1 MDTDVMVLGVHCEQR
16 FTFSCDRS
24 HYSRAHI
31 DISKTSCTL
40 AALEIIP
47 EIELVNITKQIETLE
62 RRELLFSP
70 VYWKGDSC
78 TVQQE
83 GDTVPLTR
91 TQFCK

>member
-1 MDTDVMVLGVHCEQR
+1 MVLGVHCEQR
-16 FTFSCDRS
+16 FTFRCDKVPLLP
-24 HYSRAHI
+24 SRAHI

-62 RRELLFSP
+62 RRELLFFP

-83 GDTVPLTR
+83 GTLYP
-91 TQFCK
+91 